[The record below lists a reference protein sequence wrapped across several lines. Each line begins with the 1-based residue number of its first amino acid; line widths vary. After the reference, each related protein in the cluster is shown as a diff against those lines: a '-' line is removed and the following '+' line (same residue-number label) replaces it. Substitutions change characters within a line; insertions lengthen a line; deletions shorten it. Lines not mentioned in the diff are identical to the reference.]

1 MTRDTKKP
9 SRVSSTHTRSRGK
22 RHAFVGA
29 YLGWMFDGFETF
41 ATVLVASF
49 IVNDLIGPGSTAR
62 SPYYVSTVLA
72 VTLLS
77 WCIGGLISGILADR
91 YGRRRVLIVS
101 ILWYAVFAGL
111 TALAPSFALLLAC
124 RFLTGLGMGAE
135 WGGGSSLVAEDAPR
149 KRRGLR
155 IALLQSAFGVGF
167 LLATGAWQVLN
178 NGQEGDWRWMYAL
191 GIIPALIVLYIRRFA
206 SDSELWTTSDQQR
219 RAVEAADR
227 QGATLDESDRELLRP
242 TLHQLISVPVY
253 RRRLILLTL
262 GALCSLVGWWAV
274 STWIPSHASAVLENF
289 GRNVTGSV
297 SLVILSYN
305 VAGIAGYLVNGLA
318 SDLVGRKPVILLFF
332 AASALSTPALFLIPH
347 SFGSLAAWAALNGF
361 FTLGQWTWMALYPG
375 ELFPTNVRATA
386 MTIVFN
392 FARLPAAIGTL
403 ISASL
408 IEAFGSIA
416 SAAVVIGATVYV
428 VGALVT
434 WFMGPE
440 TRATPLPG
448 PQTIAP
454 SNEKK
459 VHAV

>member
-29 YLGWMFDGFETF
+29 YLGWMFDGCETF
-41 ATVLVASF
+41 ATVIVASF

-332 AASALSTPALFLIPH
+332 RRIGSFDTSSVLNSAQFRKPGGLGRPQRFFH
-347 SFGSLAAWAALNGF
+347 AWAVDLDGAV
-361 FTLGQWTWMALYPG
+361 P
-375 ELFPTNVRATA
+375 R
-386 MTIVFN
+386 
-392 FARLPAAIGTL
+392 GTL
-403 ISASL
+403 SNKRPRDCEDHRRQHRPSA
-408 IEAFGSIA
+408 
-416 SAAVVIGATVYV
+416 
-428 VGALVT
+428 
-434 WFMGPE
+434 
-440 TRATPLPG
+440 R
-448 PQTIAP
+448 
-454 SNEKK
+454 SNWHPHQC
-459 VHAV
+459 VPDRGVRLDR